1 MALIENLKHDN
12 LTSSIVL
19 KAIGNL
25 EKLTGKDLY
34 NNRRIILK
42 YSGHFNNYNANVKY
56 SSTMMQFNLSSN
68 WKNIDEDIQIGLI
81 ESLLIKIFKIKGIKT
96 DNMKLYEVYLKGL
109 SKYARKHTHDPELE
123 ESFNRINEKFFDGQM
138 EKPNLVFASESF
150 HKLGS
155 YEYATDTVKMS
166 TIFQNL
172 TEEEDKIQLDY
183 VMYHE
188 LLHKKHTFN
197 VKNGRHQA
205 HTTAFR
211 NDEKKFGEHAEE
223 NLTKW
228 LRKKKYSN
236 KSIFRRILEF

>member
-1 MALIENLKHDN
+1 MSSVDN

-42 YSGHFNNYNANVKY
+42 YSGHFSNYNANVKY
-56 SSTMMQFNLSSN
+56 SSSMMQFNLSNN
-68 WKNIDEDIQIGLI
+68 WKNIDEDIQVGLI

-96 DNMKLYEVYLKGL
+96 DNMKLYEAYLKGL
-109 SKYARKHTHDPELE
+109 SKYARKHTHEKELE

-138 EKPNLVFASESF
+138 EKPNLVFANESF

-155 YEYATDTVKMS
+155 YEYSTDTVKMS

-172 TEEEDKIQLDY
+172 ADEDKIHLDY

-211 NDEKKFGEHAEE
+211 NDERKFGPRAEE
-223 NLTKW
+223 ELTSW
-228 LRKKKYSN
+228 LRKKKYSMKN
-236 KSIFRRILEF
+236 ILKFW

>member
-1 MALIENLKHDN
+1 LSDN

-19 KAIGNL
+19 KAVGNL
-25 EKLTGKDLY
+25 EKLSGKELY
-34 NNRRIILK
+34 GNRRIILK

-56 SSTMMQFNLSSN
+56 SSSMMQFNLSSN

-81 ESLLIKIFKIKGIKT
+81 EHLLVKIFKLKGIKT
-96 DNMKLYEVYLKGL
+96 DNMKLYEAYMKGL
-109 SKYARKHTHDPELE
+109 SKYARKHTHDPQLE
-123 ESFNRINEKFFDGQM
+123 ESFHRVNEKFFNGTM
-138 EKPNLVFASESF
+138 EKPNLVFANESF

-166 TIFQNL
+166 TIFQDL
-172 TEEEDKIQLDY
+172 TEESDKVHLDY

-211 NDEKKFGEHAEE
+211 NDERKFGENAEAE
-223 NLTKW
+223 LTQW
-228 LRKKKYSN
+228 LRRKKYAN
-236 KSIFRRILEF
+236 KSFLSKIMDF